1 MHLEQNTM
9 NPKVDEYMSEL
20 NQWQGEMEY
29 LHSLVLDCNLT
40 EELKWGVPWYTLNKK
55 KLP

>member
-1 MHLEQNTM
+1 M

-29 LHSLVLDCNLT
+29 LRSLVLDCNLN
-40 EELKWGVPWYTLNKK
+40 EELKWGVPCYTLNKK
-55 KLP
+55 MLP